1 MKKKLVIALS
11 LPVLIFFI
19 ADCASQTVNNGL
31 SLSGYKA
38 FEVIDVSNE
47 TGRTFDFDV
56 AAEMTKRIISKLEQE
71 GFNVTDTSGKTII
84 IMSSLTSYQT
94 QTGTANCTVKS
105 ILIDKDTR
113 KVLSEFVTTSSV
125 SAGGLSQLGLETD
138 RAILEMAADDI
149 VIRIERKMRVNK

>member
-1 MKKKLVIALS
+1 MGKKFIIAIS
-11 LPVLIFFI
+11 FPVLIFFM
-19 ADCASQTVNNGL
+19 AGCASQTVNNGH
-31 SLSGYKA
+31 SLSGYRA

-56 AAEMTKRIISKLEQE
+56 ATEMTKLIISKLEQE

-84 IMSSLTSYQT
+84 IRSSLTSYQK
-94 QTGTANCTVKS
+94 QTGTASCTVKS
-105 ILIDKDTR
+105 ILIDKDTQ
-113 KVLSEFVTTSSV
+113 KVLGEFVTTSSV

-149 VIRIERKMRVNK
+149 VIRIERKIRVNK